1 MADNNIEERVHEV
14 EKKQIGIE
22 TKLDAFI
29 QEMRDRDNQRAEDIR
44 ELRQAQAA
52 QQVKHDENITALRD
66 EMKGI
71 AKEVRNLFLTAAIG
85 IGAMV
90 ITVIAS
96 IVFR

>member
-14 EKKQIGIE
+14 EKKQVGIE

-52 QQVKHDENITALRD
+52 QQVKHDENIAALRD

-71 AKEVRNLFLTAAIG
+71 AKEVRNLFLTTAIG